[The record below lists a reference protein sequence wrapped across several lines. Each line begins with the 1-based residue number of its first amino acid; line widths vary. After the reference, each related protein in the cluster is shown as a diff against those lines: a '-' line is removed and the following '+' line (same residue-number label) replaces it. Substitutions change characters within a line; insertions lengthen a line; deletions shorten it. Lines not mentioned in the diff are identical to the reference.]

1 MSTTQN
7 SCDDLRIPGR
17 LHCND
22 RDPDLEFESGEAL
35 YRWHK
40 PGIQHL
46 SNGQVSAA
54 AVKKVFRDP
63 HDTSVNR
70 GKYCK
75 NCTDVLYDHHRGNH
89 RSNCGVLKATVE
101 KADGSEET
109 VSWNDHEGRTIK
121 KSYKFQVLHEPEECM
136 YPHSVIA
143 VYDGDERIHEKP
155 SASTARSALRAV
167 LRTFFTSCHRP
178 GDDSSLRTS

>member
-1 MSTTQN
+1 MSTAQN
-7 SCDDLRIPGR
+7 SCNGLGIPERLQRNGR
-17 LHCND
+17 SA
-22 RDPDLEFESGEAL
+22 DPEFEPEELL

-70 GKYCK
+70 GKYCE

-89 RSNCGVLKATVE
+89 RSDCGVLKAVVE
-101 KADGSEET
+101 KADDHSAEP
-109 VSWNDHEGRTIK
+109 VSWTDHEGNTVK
-121 KSYKFQVLHEPEECM
+121 KSYKFKVLHEPEECM

-143 VYDGDERIHEKP
+143 VYEDGERVHEKP
-155 SASTARSALRAV
+155 SASTAKSALRAV
-167 LRTFFTSCHRP
+167 LRTFFTSCHKP
-178 GDDSSLRTS
+178 NDDFRS